1 MLVPLEGEIVKAK
14 AVDERLVLVVDDDSG
29 NRESMSE
36 LLDNK
41 GYSVLQAENGQKAL
55 DMLKQ
60 APILPCLVVLDM
72 AMPIMDGR
80 GFLKRRAHDPDL
92 RDIPVVLVSGNSQKG
107 ALKGIEGYFRKPVNV
122 ERLIEVIDQHC

>member
-1 MLVPLEGEIVKAK
+1 VKAK
-14 AVDERLVLVVDDDSG
+14 HTDERLVLVVDDDSG
-29 NRESMSE
+29 NRETMSE

-55 DMLKQ
+55 DILKHVS
-60 APILPCLVVLDM
+60 ILPCLVVLDM

-80 GFLKRRAHDPDL
+80 GFLRRRAHDPDL
-92 RDIPVVLVSGNSQKG
+92 RDIPVVVVSGSSQKG
-107 ALKGIEGYFRKPVNV
+107 APLQGIEGYFRKPVNV